1 MGHRTASPYGLL
13 FLMMYKMQYI
23 PLKTVEKLRWWKE
36 KQMEKTW
43 AEKPE
48 KEKKKKQNNKQI
60 LGEIKS
66 SW

>member
-1 MGHRTASPYGLL
+1 MGHRTAAPYGLL

-23 PLKTVEKLRWWKE
+23 PLKTVEKLKWWKE

-48 KEKKKKQNNKQI
+48 KEEKNA
-60 LGEIKS
+60 E
-66 SW
+66 